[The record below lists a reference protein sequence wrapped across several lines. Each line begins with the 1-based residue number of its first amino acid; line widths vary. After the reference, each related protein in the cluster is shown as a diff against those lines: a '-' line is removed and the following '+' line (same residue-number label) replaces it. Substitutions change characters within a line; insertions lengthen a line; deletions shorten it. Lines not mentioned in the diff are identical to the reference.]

1 MEHAL
6 GFLVYNGKLD
16 EEMMVSL
23 GYYLGIEWHINMYV
37 IGNHPELAP
46 RTVED
51 NDNIKLSVRYS
62 PIGVVA
68 AICPWNYPLVLAIG
82 KIAAALVTGN
92 CMIVKPSPFTPY
104 SVLKFTMLV
113 KSIFPP
119 GVIQAVNGDDMAGPF
134 LCDHPDVQKISFT
147 GSISTGKKI
156 MAAASK
162 TLKRITL
169 ELGGNDACIVCPD
182 VDISATASQI
192 AIGSFL
198 NSGQFCMGSKRI
210 YVHKDIYQPFMQAI
224 TDVVKSWKVS
234 PSVPDADN
242 TLGPVQNEMQYNIV
256 KEFFEDSYKNG
267 YTFALGEGTVPDSD
281 SFVIQP
287 AIIDNPPDK
296 SKIVTEE
303 PFGKDLNNNNNNNN
317 NNNEHLKLI
326 MRQST
331 G

>member
-1 MEHAL
+1 
-6 GFLVYNGKLD
+6 
-16 EEMMVSL
+16 MVSL
-23 GYYLGIEWHINMYV
+23 GYYLGIEWHINMYL

-68 AICPWNYPLVLAIG
+68 AICPWNYPVILAIG

-92 CMIVKPSPFTPY
+92 CVIVKPSPFTPY
-104 SVLKFTMLV
+104 SILKFTELV

-134 LCDHPDVQKISFT
+134 LCDHSGIQKISFT

-182 VDISATASQI
+182 VDISVAASQI
-192 AIGSFL
+192 AVGSFL

-256 KEFFEDSYKNG
+256 KEFFEDSYKYG

-281 SFVIQP
+281 SFVIRP

-303 PFGKDLNNNNNNNN
+303 PFGKDLNNNN
-317 NNNEHLKLI
+317 I
-326 MRQST
+326 IST
-331 G
+331 IITGT